1 MRRAPH
7 PAPHDP
13 YWNHNTAYHPWILS
27 QLRPGMRVLDVGCGD
42 GLLAAKLAAAGCR
55 PTGLEPDAAAFAR
68 AAARLGGV
76 PAATVQMCDFLSFDA
91 PAQSFDA
98 VLFVASL
105 HHMNARTALRKAR
118 TLLAPDGVLLVV
130 GLTRPAGAP
139 DWLTEAARV
148 LPAAIGSHLHGE
160 RGGGEIGVPT
170 APATQT
176 LDELRALSRE
186 QLPGAHLRRALY
198 YRVLLSWQKR
208 ELP

>member
-7 PAPHDP
+7 PAPRDP

-76 PAATVQMCDFLSFDA
+76 P
-91 PAQSFDA
+91 
-98 VLFVASL
+98 
-105 HHMNARTALRKAR
+105 
-118 TLLAPDGVLLVV
+118 
-130 GLTRPAGAP
+130 
-139 DWLTEAARV
+139 
-148 LPAAIGSHLHGE
+148 
-160 RGGGEIGVPT
+160 T

-176 LDELRALSRE
+176 LNELRALSRE
-186 QLPGAHLRRALY
+186 LLPGARLRRALY